1 MYFLFVSCR
10 ITLGDRLR
18 QEQQTGVIRKSG
30 ASVGE
35 KEITFRVKKAS
46 LMHTPNTVNKHMNEQ
61 QTDSLNEYLTA
72 CLNE

>member
-46 LMHTPNTVNKHMNEQ
+46 LMHTLNTVNKHMNER
-61 QTDSLNEYLTA
+61 QTDSLNE
-72 CLNE
+72 